1 MTNGRDWDTRMAA
14 GSALS
19 LPAWQLMLKRWFD
32 VVFAT
37 VLLLLLS
44 PLLLAVAVVIR
55 LHSPGPALF
64 LQYRCGLGDR
74 TFRMLKFRTM
84 VVNQA
89 NVMDAAY
96 VASLEG
102 SGVLLKIKDDPRV
115 TSVGKWLRR
124 MSIDELP
131 QLVNVMRGEMSIVG
145 PRPLIP
151 FMLNAAPEYLHERSL
166 MRPGLTGLWQVRARA
181 KNTSVFD
188 MIEWDLK
195 YIREFTLWLD
205 LRILLSTFKAVIQ
218 GQGAH

>member
-1 MTNGRDWDTRMAA
+1 MAA

-55 LHSPGPALF
+55 LHSPGAALF
-64 LQYRCGLGDR
+64 LQYRCGLADR

-131 QLVNVMRGEMSIVG
+131 QLVKN
-145 PRPLIP
+145 
-151 FMLNAAPEYLHERSL
+151 YRS
-166 MRPGLTGLWQVRARA
+166 W
-181 KNTSVFD
+181 
-188 MIEWDLK
+188 
-195 YIREFTLWLD
+195 
-205 LRILLSTFKAVIQ
+205 
-218 GQGAH
+218 

>member
-1 MTNGRDWDTRMAA
+1 
-14 GSALS
+14 
-19 LPAWQLMLKRWFD
+19 MLKRCFD

>member
-1 MTNGRDWDTRMAA
+1 
-14 GSALS
+14 
-19 LPAWQLMLKRWFD
+19 
-32 VVFAT
+32 
-37 VLLLLLS
+37 
-44 PLLLAVAVVIR
+44 
-55 LHSPGPALF
+55 
-64 LQYRCGLGDR
+64 
-74 TFRMLKFRTM
+74 
-84 VVNQA
+84 
-89 NVMDAAY
+89 
-96 VASLEG
+96 
-102 SGVLLKIKDDPRV
+102 
-115 TSVGKWLRR
+115 
-124 MSIDELP
+124 
-131 QLVNVMRGEMSIVG
+131 MSIVG